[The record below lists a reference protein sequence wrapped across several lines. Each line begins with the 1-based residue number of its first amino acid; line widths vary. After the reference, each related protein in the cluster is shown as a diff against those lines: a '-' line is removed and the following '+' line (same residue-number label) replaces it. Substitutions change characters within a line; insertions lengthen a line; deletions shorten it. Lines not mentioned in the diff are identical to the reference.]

1 MIEGTPRRDEI
12 NRPGGA
18 LAALLLGLLVG
29 CAFSLAMWSLSRT
42 LGGLFVA
49 APLILLGGGL
59 RQARPGLAAFLLG
72 FSLGALVYP
81 AWLLVRFLA
90 RL

>member
-1 MIEGTPRRDEI
+1 M
-12 NRPGGA
+12 
-18 LAALLLGLLVG
+18 LLGLLVG
-29 CAFSLAMWSLSRT
+29 GSFSLVMWSLSRT

-49 APLILLGGGL
+49 APLIILGGAV
-59 RQARPGLAAFLLG
+59 RQARPWLAAFLLG